1 MDLTQSK
8 TRRKLL
14 LRGLVTFAFGGVL
27 SGLLFTF
34 LVTRPNLQTLWFH
47 TQEFW
52 VIPTLK
58 LWLLTIFM
66 FLVGLAFAYSLG
78 HLKGFVA
85 FPVSRLLLGLLLLAA
100 ASLLPVLLT
109 RLTPIMQYF
118 MMRLSLALLLSL
130 SLFMVTR
137 RYYILAAILI
147 LVAIMVAP
155 LIASL
160 PDGFIQSF
168 PNEWFE
174 ALKFVIAST
183 LLCVLSG
190 YWLMISNS
198 EQYFD

>member
-1 MDLTQSK
+1 
-8 TRRKLL
+8 
-14 LRGLVTFAFGGVL
+14 
-27 SGLLFTF
+27 
-34 LVTRPNLQTLWFH
+34 
-47 TQEFW
+47 
-52 VIPTLK
+52 
-58 LWLLTIFM
+58 
-66 FLVGLAFAYSLG
+66 
-78 HLKGFVA
+78 
-85 FPVSRLLLGLLLLAA
+85 
-100 ASLLPVLLT
+100 
-109 RLTPIMQYF
+109 MQYF